1 MLRNFFFSQIVIENA
16 KIYSAKLG
24 YDGAIAKI
32 NSAKFT
38 IFALVNRENKF
49 RENLC
54 PLGMLEYISITL
66 IFLRNFEP

>member
-1 MLRNFFFSQIVIENA
+1 MLGNLILFSQIVIENA

-24 YDGAIAKI
+24 YDEANAKI

-38 IFALVNRENKF
+38 ILRLSIAKINSVKIYA

-54 PLGMLEYISITL
+54 P
-66 IFLRNFEP
+66 